1 MKQLVA
7 LMEKIGTPLI
17 LVLCI
22 FTFFRSC
29 STGATV
35 NKLEKQVGK
44 IDSLVNTGSKL
55 SQSEVDSIVKN
66 RLYDFLIFEEDLDKG
81 KTSLSDIRLKI
92 SGNEK

>member
-1 MKQLVA
+1 MKQILSWI
-7 LMEKIGTPLI
+7 EKLGLPIV
-17 LVLCI
+17 LVLSI

-35 NKLEKQVGK
+35 NKLEKQVSK
-44 IDSLVNTGSKL
+44 VDSLVSTGSTL
-55 SQSEVDSIVKN
+55 SQREVDSIVKT
-66 RLYDFLIFEEDLDKG
+66 RLYDFLIFEEDLDRG

>member
-1 MKQLVA
+1 MKQILSWI
-7 LMEKIGTPLI
+7 EKLGLPIV
-17 LVLCI
+17 LVLSI

-35 NKLEKQVGK
+35 NKLEKQVSK
-44 IDSLVNTGSKL
+44 VDSLVSAGSTL
-55 SQSEVDSIVKN
+55 SQREVDSIVKT
-66 RLYDFLIFEEDLDKG
+66 RLYDFLIFEEDLDRG